1 VLNTPLAVPLT
12 SRAISGLPWSKAGRK
27 MSSNA
32 PPGQAA
38 AAVGSASVWIS
49 ATDPKPT
56 FSSSTATTSPAPIR
70 VIAHGGCGQTSR
82 VEPVGSFRADAVA
95 LALFPARV
103 LSTWARGIS
112 KWEWH
117 PGLLPGPFAAPCSS
131 LQPWQVRRDSPRTD
145 LRRPRKL

>member
-49 ATDPKPT
+49 ATD
-56 FSSSTATTSPAPIR
+56 R
-70 VIAHGGCGQTSR
+70 GCGKTSHLTWRTRR
-82 VEPVGSFRADAVA
+82 VSR
-95 LALFPARV
+95 
-103 LSTWARGIS
+103 
-112 KWEWH
+112 
-117 PGLLPGPFAAPCSS
+117 
-131 LQPWQVRRDSPRTD
+131 PWRSRRRLVYRCVRF
-145 LRRPRKL
+145 